1 MSAPPVDDVRTEE
14 ALGPAWVSVVP
25 LLRRLHFYAG
35 VLVAPFLL
43 VAAFSGLLYSLAPQL
58 DGVLYDDVLEVSS
71 TAGAPRPLA
80 EQVAA
85 AQAALP
91 DGAVTAVLAA
101 DDPEATTQVVF
112 TLPGLAED
120 YNQTVYVDPRTAQ
133 VQGQLTTWSGSTPV
147 TAWLDNL
154 HRHLHLGEPGR
165 LYSELAASWLWV
177 LALVGVAL
185 WLVRQRTARRKVRAV
200 IAPEQGA
207 KGVRRS
213 RSWHGSIGV
222 WVLLGALFLSATGLT
237 WSTHAGENF
246 SAALIA
252 LDAKAPALDTS
263 LGGAAGSTGSDGHSG
278 HGDAAQDAEP
288 VDPTTF
294 DRVLVAARGAGL
306 DGPLRLGVAAEPGT
320 AWTAAQTD
328 NTWPVRLD
336 KVAVDP
342 ATATVTARA
351 DFADR
356 PLLAKLSTL
365 GIQAHMGRLFGPAN
379 QVALFLL
386 AAGLLALI
394 ALGYRMWWQRR
405 PTRADRRAPL
415 GTAPKRGTWRQL
427 PLWFV
432 VPAPLVLIAVGWAIP
447 LLGLSLLAFLVLDAL
462 IGLARK
468 RTGGRN
474 DDRATARTTA

>member
-1 MSAPPVDDVRTEE
+1 MSAPPVDDARTGKAPDPVR
-14 ALGPAWVSVVP
+14 VSVLP

-43 VAAFSGLLYSLAPQL
+43 VAAFSGLLYALTPQL

-71 TAGAPRPLA
+71 PAGAPRPLA

-91 DGAVTAVLAA
+91 DGAVTAVLTA
-101 DDPEATTQVVF
+101 DDPDATTQVVF
-112 TLPGLAED
+112 SLPGLAED
-120 YNQTVYVDPRTAQ
+120 YDQTVYVDPYTAQ
-133 VQGQLTTWSGSTPV
+133 VQGQLTTWFGSTPV
-147 TAWLDNL
+147 TTWLDDL

-177 LALVGVAL
+177 IAVVGVAL

-207 KGVRRS
+207 KGVRRT
-213 RSWHGSIGV
+213 RSWHGSIGM

-237 WSTHAGENF
+237 WSTYAGENF
-246 SAALIA
+246 SAALTA
-252 LDAKAPALDTS
+252 LDATAPALDTS
-263 LGGAAGSTGSDGHSG
+263 LGGAEGSTGSDGHSG
-278 HGDAAQDAEP
+278 HGDAPQGSGP
-288 VDPTTF
+288 VDPATF
-294 DRVLVAARGAGL
+294 DRVLVTARDAGL
-306 DGPLRLGVAAEPGT
+306 DGPLQLDVAGGPGT
-320 AWTAAQTD
+320 AWTAAQVD

-342 ATATVTARA
+342 DTSTVTARA

-365 GIQAHMGRLFGPAN
+365 GIQAHMGRLFGVAN
-379 QVALFLL
+379 QIALFLL

-394 ALGYRMWWQRR
+394 VLGYRMWWQRR
-405 PTRADRRAPL
+405 PARADRHAPL
-415 GTAPKRGTWRQL
+415 GTAPRRGTWQQL

-432 VPAPLVLIAVGWAIP
+432 IPAPLVLIAVGWAVP
-447 LLGLSLLAFLVLDAL
+447 LLGLSLLAFLVLDGV
-462 IGLARK
+462 IGLALR

-474 DDRATARTTA
+474 AH